1 MKVYNIDDVTLRS
14 QIMTTYRKV
23 KIAIEKIIDYRVT
36 SPSDHCCEIRILARE
51 KPGILVIICGFQR
64 QNRVHINIFLHK
76 KKRSQN

>member
-14 QIMTTYRKV
+14 QIDV
-23 KIAIEKIIDYRVT
+23 IDYRVT

-51 KPGILVIICGFQR
+51 KPGILVIICGFLR